1 MYQCIIRAQIYICR
15 ITNLWNILVILL
27 SFCTSI
33 DHNFCFIKKRHH
45 CASKQRERRSQTRR
59 KMSFYFPSKHQEDNN
74 KEVVFKKKK
83 LCYFPNSEIGLHCPS
98 CRIIFWIVCTWL
110 TVETWWFFLFR
121 AQQKIAQAEYNPQS
135 SPSEHCSA
143 WSICKF
149 ADHFWMI
156 QITELVN

>member
-1 MYQCIIRAQIYICR
+1 MNICSVYFGNTYYFLFVQVLT
-15 ITNLWNILVILL
+15 ITFVL
-27 SFCTSI
+27 SRKDITVQVS
-33 DHNFCFIKKRHH
+33 
-45 CASKQRERRSQTRR
+45 RERRSQTRR
-59 KMSFYFPSKHQEDNN
+59 KMSFYFPSKHQDDNN
-74 KEVVFKKKK
+74 KEVVFKKK
-83 LCYFPNSEIGLHCPS
+83 LCYFPNSEIGLHCPP
-98 CRIIFWIVCTWL
+98 CRKIFWIVCTWL